1 MQTCDLRYKS
11 VEGVALRKKG
21 GHHGSPLA
29 TSHRSV
35 ASSSG
40 VGDDLGSGDRGGS
53 GKQLIKLGLGEGIGQ
68 NEGPVLHAASAE
80 NDGGQDLI
88 NCSCRLPA
96 THVRGGAVGT
106 GDGHWIEAWL

>member
-11 VEGVALRKKG
+11 VEGVAFRKEG
-21 GHHGSPLA
+21 RNHCASLA
-29 TSHRSV
+29 TCHYGI
-35 ASSSG
+35 ASSATVSNG
-40 VGDDLGSGDRGGS
+40 FRAGDSWNAGE
-53 GKQLIKLGLGEGIGQ
+53 QFIKLSLGEGIGQ

-96 THVRGGAVGT
+96 THVRGRAVST
-106 GDGHWIEAWL
+106 GDGHWIGA